1 MATYVV
7 ATKREARGEGISAE
21 ERLRDVAGA
30 SVKRAGSA
38 DRVLVEMSAEVAR
51 DLQLRFG
58 EKLLVEPIIKFDP
71 LSPSQ
76 DE

>member
-7 ATKREARGEGISAE
+7 ATKRQARGEGISAE

-30 SVKRAGSA
+30 TVKGAGNA
-38 DRVLVEMSAEVAR
+38 DRVLVEMSPEVAL
-51 DLQLRFG
+51 DLQQRFS
-58 EKLLVEPIIKFDP
+58 EKLFVEPIIKHQP
-71 LSPSQ
+71 LSSL